1 MWENV
6 ILAKRVGVA
15 QCFRMK
21 KQDLI
26 KNPIVRH
33 TVEFSIMV
41 IKYAETLEANRKFVI
56 ANQLLRSA
64 TSIGASVMEAQSAE
78 SKQDFIHKLKIADK
92 EANETFYW
100 LYLCEQTETIY
111 FDRTLTSKLDEIM
124 RLLNSIILSAK
135 RTNN

>member
-1 MWENV
+1 
-6 ILAKRVGVA
+6 
-15 QCFRMK
+15 MK
-21 KQDLI
+21 PDFT

-41 IKYAETLEANRKFVI
+41 IKYVETLEANRKFVI

-64 TSIGASVMEAQSAE
+64 TSIGASVLEAQSAE

-92 EANETFYW
+92 EAHETWYW
-100 LYLCEQTETIY
+100 LYLCEQTEHTN
-111 FDRTLTSKLDEIM
+111 FNKELTNKLDEIM

-135 RTNN
+135 KSINSN